1 MAIDQARVG
10 EVAAQMM
17 DTLEQ
22 QQYGEDAEITAVMLI
37 AAVEYDNGASSKSKV
52 HTSSSPGMPTHVAL
66 GLLTQAQ
73 VYISRQS

>member
-1 MAIDQARVG
+1 MAIEQARVG

-22 QQYGEDAEITAVMLI
+22 QQYGEDAEITDVMLI
-37 AAVEYDNGASSKSKV
+37 AAVDYDNGATTTV
-52 HTSSSPGMPTHVAL
+52 HYSSSPGMPTHVAL
-66 GLLTQAQ
+66 GLLTQSQ

>member
-22 QQYGEDAEITAVMLI
+22 QQYGEDAEITDVMVITAVK
-37 AAVEYDNGASSKSKV
+37 YDNGASSKV
-52 HTSSSPGMPTHVAL
+52 HSSSSAGMPTHVAL

>member
-22 QQYGEDAEITAVMLI
+22 QYGEDAEITDVMLI
-37 AAVEYDNGASSKSKV
+37 AAVDYDDNGATTTV
-52 HTSSSPGMPTHVAL
+52 HYSSSPGMPTHVAL

>member
-1 MAIDQARVG
+1 MAIEQARVG

-22 QQYGEDAEITAVMLI
+22 QQYGEDAEITDVMVI
-37 AAVEYDNGASSKSKV
+37 AAVEYDNGASSKV
-52 HTSSSPGMPTHVAL
+52 HSSSSPGMPTHVAL

>member
-1 MAIDQARVG
+1 MAIEQARVG

-22 QQYGEDAEITAVMLI
+22 QQYGEDAEITDVMVI
-37 AAVEYDNGASSKSKV
+37 AAVEYDNGAKSKV
-52 HTSSSPGMPTHVAL
+52 HSSSSPGMPTHVAL

>member
-1 MAIDQARVG
+1 MAIEQARVG

-22 QQYGEDAEITAVMLI
+22 QQYGEDAEITDVMLI
-37 AAVEYDNGASSKSKV
+37 VAVDYDNGATTTV
-52 HTSSSPGMPTHVAL
+52 HSTASPGMPTHVAL

-73 VYISRQS
+73 VHISRQS

>member
-1 MAIDQARVG
+1 MAIEQARVG

-17 DTLEQ
+17 DTLER
-22 QQYGEDAEITAVMLI
+22 QQYGEDAEITDVMLI
-37 AAVEYDNGASSKSKV
+37 AAVDYDNGATSTV
-52 HTSSSPGMPTHVAL
+52 HYSSSPGMPTHVAL

>member
-1 MAIDQARVG
+1 MAIEQARVG

-22 QQYGEDAEITAVMLI
+22 QYGEDAEITDVMVI
-37 AAVEYDNGASSKSKV
+37 AAVEYDNGAASKV
-52 HTSSSPGMPTHVAL
+52 HSSSSPGMPTHVAL

-73 VYISRQS
+73 VHISRQS

>member
-1 MAIDQARVG
+1 MAIEQARVG

-17 DTLEQ
+17 DALEQ

-37 AAVEYDNGASSKSKV
+37 AAVEYDNGAKSKV

>member
-1 MAIDQARVG
+1 MAIEQARVG

-22 QQYGEDAEITAVMLI
+22 QQYGEDAEITDVMVI
-37 AAVEYDNGASSKSKV
+37 AAVEYDDNGAKSRV
-52 HTSSSPGMPTHVAL
+52 HSSSSPGMPTHVAL

>member
-22 QQYGEDAEITAVMLI
+22 QYGEDAEITDVMVITAVK
-37 AAVEYDNGASSKSKV
+37 YDNGASSKV
-52 HTSSSPGMPTHVAL
+52 HSSSSPGMPTHVAL